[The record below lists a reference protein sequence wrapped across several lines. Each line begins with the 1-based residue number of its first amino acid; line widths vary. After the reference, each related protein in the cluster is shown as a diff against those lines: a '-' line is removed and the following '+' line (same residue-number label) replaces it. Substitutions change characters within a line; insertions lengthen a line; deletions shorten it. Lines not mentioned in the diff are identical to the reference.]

1 MSGVIFDLTVAHGAD
16 TAKFSLHNTFDL
28 TALKIVNIINP
39 YLPRH
44 KKLGGSIELIK
55 KEEECWI
62 YLKNLQDKNLKQ

>member
-16 TAKFSLHNTFDL
+16 TVRFSLHNTFDL

-62 YLKNLQDKNLKQ
+62 YLKNLQEKNPKQ